1 MFVIVKLSEASLY
14 QLYTS
19 HCAASLST
27 LAAVSLHR
35 GAELEAEM
43 GVREEGGGRGLLFTV
58 DHNNFLPCLTV
69 SLAEDQAGTRLQYRP
84 V

>member
-1 MFVIVKLSEASLY
+1 MRRLVSIP
-14 QLYTS
+14 S

-35 GAELEAEM
+35 GAELEAEV

-58 DHNNFLPCLTV
+58 DHNNFLPCVTV
-69 SLAEDQAGTRLQYRP
+69 TQAEAGRGNTVQWRP